1 MASGESCQQSTNHQ
15 GARCLL
21 RLEARNLE
29 VLAMVFLGIDWGQ
42 AMNDACLV
50 DGAGSVLGRCRFAT
64 SVEGLETLSSLVA
77 QHSGEVSEVAVAIEA
92 DRGLLQTALRARGYE
107 VYVLNPMVVKAYR
120 GRQAASG
127 SKSDRGDAKLLAD
140 ILRADRH
147 LHRPLEVN
155 SGLVESIRVL
165 ARAHKAAIWVRGD
178 VLNQLRNTLRAYYP
192 AALEAFGWREA
203 IYETDCL
210 SVLSLAPSPALG
222 RSLTKRRIMAALRAG
237 GRRRNFEWRAD
248 KIVAALRSP
257 QLEQPPA
264 VVAGYAAVV
273 TDQLRIVA
281 ALNAQV
287 RSLER
292 QLQECVPLHP
302 DAEIYLSL
310 PGLGTILA
318 ARALGEFGDDPERF
332 ASARARRNYAG
343 TSPVTKASG
352 KQRLV
357 MVRIG
362 GNRRLADLGYMWA
375 YGTLRNSPGA
385 RRYYD
390 AQRARGKSHAKAL
403 RALAN
408 RMVGILHGCLRHRQ
422 LYDESLAWPTATASI
437 AA

>member
-1 MASGESCQQSTNHQ
+1 MASGESCQLSTNHQ
-15 GARCLL
+15 GARGLL

-42 AMNDACLV
+42 TANDACLI
-50 DGAGSVLGRCRFAT
+50 DERGGVLGRCRFAT
-64 SVEGLETLSSLVA
+64 SVEGVETLGSLVA
-77 QHSGEVSEVAVAIEA
+77 GHSSDAADVGVAIEA
-92 DRGLLQTALRARGYE
+92 DRGLLLTALRDRGYQ

-192 AALEAFGWREA
+192 AALEAFGWRES

-210 SVLSLAPSPALG
+210 SVLSLAPTPELG
-222 RSLTKRRIMAALRAG
+222 RRLSKRRIMASLREG
-237 GRRRNFEWRAD
+237 GRKRNFEWRAD
-248 KIVAALRSP
+248 KIMAALRSA
-257 QLEQPPA
+257 QLEQPPE

-273 TDQLRIVA
+273 VDQLRIVA

-287 RSLER
+287 RSLEK
-292 QLQECVPLHP
+292 QLQDQLLLHP

-310 PGLGTILA
+310 PGLGTVLA
-318 ARALGEFGDDPERF
+318 ARALGEFGDDADRF

-385 RRYYD
+385 RQYYD

-408 RMVGILHGCLRHRQ
+408 RMVGVLHGCLRHRC
-422 LYDESLAWPTATASI
+422 LYDESLAWPSSTAS
-437 AA
+437 AAA